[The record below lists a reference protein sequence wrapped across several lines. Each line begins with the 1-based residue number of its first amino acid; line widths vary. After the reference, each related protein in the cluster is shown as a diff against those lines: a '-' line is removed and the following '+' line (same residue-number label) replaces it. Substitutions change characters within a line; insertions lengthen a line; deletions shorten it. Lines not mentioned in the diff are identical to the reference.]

1 MITFRMLLL
10 ECELKALSLC
20 NCYQV
25 AGQVTGQVT
34 RQVAGQVTRQ
44 VTGQVMLLI

>member
-25 AGQVTGQVT
+25 TEQVVG
-34 RQVAGQVTRQ
+34 Q